1 MVVVELGSF
10 KLKKKKK
17 SGKNTFRFTFMSPE
31 TKKMT
36 RMNRTSVLTQT
47 DGDDVEIFDCLSFPE
62 TSDELMDEIRRPP
75 VYSAMICISFF
86 ICGKFTHLRA
96 T

>member
-1 MVVVELGSF
+1 
-10 KLKKKKK
+10 
-17 SGKNTFRFTFMSPE
+17 MSPE